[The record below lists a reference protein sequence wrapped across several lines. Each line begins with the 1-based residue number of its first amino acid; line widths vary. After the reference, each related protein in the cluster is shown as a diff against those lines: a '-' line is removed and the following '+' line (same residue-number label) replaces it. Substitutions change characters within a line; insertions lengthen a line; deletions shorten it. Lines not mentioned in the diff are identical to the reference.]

1 MKTLHPV
8 HINSIDELTKLM
20 NRKKLLS
27 DLLDNEFKIV
37 FLMNIDDFSSIN
49 TVYGLDAGDTVLEN
63 IGCRLLGVLND
74 MNEECYAYRIAGD
87 EFAIVFF
94 NELPNIRKIKL
105 LSKMFISELT
115 QNIELSDNKNIAI
128 NITSGIAFGK
138 DDVLLKAEIALKVAK
153 KNNLHVTIFK
163 ESFNTLS
170 RKKRRNMKDLVRY
183 KEALIKGE
191 IIVYYQP
198 IVCNKTDKRVKYE
211 ALSRIKHNYEIIS
224 PYYFIPLSKQLKM
237 YNNISISIVKKS
249 IEDFIGRDEMVSI
262 NISIEDV
269 YNKMFITE
277 ILNLAHKY
285 KLLNNVIFEI
295 TESSKIKD
303 YAVINDFIKK
313 LEPFGINISLDDF
326 GTEYSNFEHISKIET
341 NYLKIDGTFIHDIEH
356 NEKNYKL
363 VESIVKLCKELGIK
377 TVAEYVSN
385 GEIHKL
391 VKKIGVDYSQGFY
404 FGEAM
409 PIEKIKGLNNEN

>member
-1 MKTLHPV
+1 MKNLHPEYL
-8 HINSIDELTKLM
+8 NCIDELTKLM

-27 DLLDNEFKIV
+27 DLLEHEFKLV

-49 TVYGLDAGDTVLEN
+49 TVYGLDAGDTVLQN
-63 IGCRLLGVLND
+63 IGCRLLSIINN
-74 MNEECYAYRIAGD
+74 MNEECFSYRISGD

-94 NELPNIRKIKL
+94 KELPNIKKIKL

-138 DDVLLKAEIALKVAK
+138 EDVLLKAEIALKVAK

-163 ESFNTLS
+163 ESFKKLS
-170 RKKRRNMKDLVRY
+170 RKKRRNMKELVKY
-183 KEALIKGE
+183 KEALVNGE

-211 ALSRIKHNYEIIS
+211 ALSRIKYKNEIIS

-237 YNNISISIVKKS
+237 YNNISMSIVKKS
-249 IEDFIGRDEMVSI
+249 IEDFVGREEMVSI

-269 YNKMFITE
+269 YNKMFISE
-277 ILNLAHKY
+277 ILNLAQKY
-285 KLLNNVIFEI
+285 NSLKNVIFEI
-295 TESSKIKD
+295 TESSNIKD
-303 YAVINDFIKK
+303 YTIINDFIKK
-313 LEPFGINISLDDF
+313 LEPYGIHISLDDF
-326 GTEYSNFEHISKIET
+326 GTEYSNFEHISKIDT

-385 GEIHKL
+385 SEIHAL

-404 FGEAM
+404 FGEAK
-409 PIEKIKGLNNEN
+409 PIEKIKGLYNEN